1 MIFTLLQQLVID
13 LRNCI
18 KSIKY
23 FLYYPF
29 IFLEHFQKSSKSES
43 DLLVSLQFRNKS
55 SVLPSSRS
63 FVRGSVIS
71 RLFACVLACD
81 SRTMG

>member
-23 FLYYPF
+23 FLYYSF
-29 IFLEHFQKSSKSES
+29 VFLEHFQKSSKSES

-55 SVLPSSRS
+55 SVLPFAELRWIRYITV
-63 FVRGSVIS
+63 VRV
-71 RLFACVLACD
+71 C
-81 SRTMG
+81 